1 MLMKGLKY
9 RFVKA
14 CKFILLTFYHKPRRI
29 FDLCCNS
36 KKYCSHESYF
46 PEKKQKNQFQI
57 FSDQLRSILNY
68 SAINE
73 FYFPYG
79 FDVKSTKEMDE
90 YLHYA
95 EFMKVR
101 DKCNL
106 MNRHSSTFLL
116 RNKFYFGIFAD
127 TFGVDSGKNIALI
140 SNQLCYSITKK
151 KTETI
156 NEIIA
161 TLPIGDYFVKLV
173 GGECGC
179 GIFRLRKDTDSIYID
194 GHSASIA
201 KLMQLIS
208 TGQFLIQG
216 KIEQHPSLAA
226 LHESSINSIRLVT
239 IKNVKTGDV
248 SVFPSILRVGTG
260 GSFVDNTSQGGLALG
275 IDMQTGKLY
284 EYGFYKPQFGTK
296 VPKHPDSGI
305 VFKDYSIP
313 YFEEAKQTAMML
325 HTMLP
330 DVYSVG
336 WDVAIGKDGPIFI
349 EGNDNWEINGPQI
362 CHGGL
367 KNLFYEMLGV

>member
-1 MLMKGLKY
+1 MRGIILFIKRIVLTLFAVLYY
-9 RFVKA
+9 RPKA
-14 CKFILLTFYHKPRRI
+14 I
-29 FDLCCNS
+29 FKLFSNIDDFCT
-36 KKYCSHESYF
+36 HDSYF
-46 PEKKQKNQFQI
+46 PLLKQKSKSKILGEQI
-57 FSDQLRSILNY
+57 IATLKYGYPND
-68 SAINE
+68 

-116 RNKFYFGIFAD
+116 RNKFYFGIFTD

-140 SNQLCYSITKK
+140 SNQLCYSITDK

-161 TLPIGDYFVKLV
+161 KLSTGEYFVKLV

-179 GIFRLRKDTDSIYID
+179 GIFRLRKDADSIYID
-194 GHSASIA
+194 GQRANVD
-201 KLMQLIS
+201 KLIELIS

-216 KIEQHPSLAA
+216 KIEQHPSLSA

-239 IKNVKTGDV
+239 IKNVKTGNV

-305 VFKDYSIP
+305 IFKDYTIP
-313 YFEEAKQTAMML
+313 YFEEAKKTAMML

-330 DVYSVG
+330 DVYSIG
-336 WDVAIGKDGPIFI
+336 WDVAIGKEGPIFI

-367 KNLFYEMLGV
+367 KKVFYEMLGV